1 MGPFSYLQYIPSQKL
16 ISLLLQE
23 ICCSNR
29 IGVNRGGNRENLQEQ
44 LSASLQ
50 LGATRPLGCQ
60 WITQEGLL
68 LHSLP
73 KGTVTPSSP
82 NPCTYIPVGAPGSCK
97 LNGMNIAGNVA
108 RSPPAFSKH
117 AVASSIS
124 KKTSEQDQ
132 IS

>member
-1 MGPFSYLQYIPSQKL
+1 MGFI
-16 ISLLLQE
+16 
-23 ICCSNR
+23 R
-29 IGVNRGGNRENLQEQ
+29 RENTFASFFILSI

-60 WITQEGLL
+60 WIKQEGLL

-82 NPCTYIPVGAPGSCK
+82 NPCTYIPVGSPGSCK
-97 LNGMNIAGNVA
+97 LSGMNIAGNVA

-117 AVASSIS
+117 GAVAFSIS
-124 KKTSEQDQ
+124 KNTPEQDQ
-132 IS
+132 IA